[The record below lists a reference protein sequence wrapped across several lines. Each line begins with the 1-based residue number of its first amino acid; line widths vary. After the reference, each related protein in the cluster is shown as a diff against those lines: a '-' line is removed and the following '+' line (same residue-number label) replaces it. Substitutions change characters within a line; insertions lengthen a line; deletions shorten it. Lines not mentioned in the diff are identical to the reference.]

1 MEKIDDWVIE
11 KGSAVVE
18 TGTLWQGTYN
28 YSMWHRS
35 KYTKDSGD
43 NPFSSY
49 MLNKKWT
56 LEEEF
61 NHHMMSFQQVRV
73 SFFFLYRT
81 TFLHSR
87 LDW

>member
-73 SFFFLYRT
+73 SFFLYRT